1 MGLEISGND
10 SEAHKAQNAEH
21 FSLVRFG
28 SICVMCLVLV
38 TFICVDFADW

>member
-28 SICVMCLVLV
+28 VLDQFV
-38 TFICVDFADW
+38 